1 MGDPHSEQTKRVIRD
16 SQIERREQLSLE
28 IIIFF
33 LSQMSSEQNYIYIY
47 TYTHTHTHTHTFYAD
62 LNISIPKILGYYFT
76 SE

>member
-47 TYTHTHTHTHTFYAD
+47 TYTHTHTHTHTYMHIYIFF
-62 LNISIPKILGYYFT
+62 LQSSQPEST
-76 SE
+76 SLK